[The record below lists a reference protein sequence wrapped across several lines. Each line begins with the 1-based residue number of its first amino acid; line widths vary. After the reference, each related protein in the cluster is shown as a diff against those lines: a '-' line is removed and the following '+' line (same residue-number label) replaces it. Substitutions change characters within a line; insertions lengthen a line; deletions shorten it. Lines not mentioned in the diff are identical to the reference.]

1 MDLKVVLKATNLKK
15 PLKGMQVLVKA
26 YENKNATTTTIIV
39 EVIAT
44 NKLL

>member
-1 MDLKVVLKATNLKK
+1 
-15 PLKGMQVLVKA
+15 MQVLVKA
-26 YENKNATTTTIIV
+26 YENKNAITTTIMV

>member
-1 MDLKVVLKATNLKK
+1 
-15 PLKGMQVLVKA
+15 MQVLVKA
-26 YENKNATTTTIIV
+26 YENKKAIITTMIV